1 MLHEMVFNV
10 EFFAC
15 LAAIDAQMAAQLAAQ
30 GCPFCGGPLHQGN
43 YLRKPRGA
51 LLAPGGEQYALR
63 YSLCCG
69 WRDCRRRVLPPS
81 LRFLGRRVYLEV
93 VVLFAIVVVQ
103 LVKAF
108 RRASA
113 TTGVPPRPL
122 RRWGVWWV
130 ESFPASPT
138 WAELKA
144 RFIPPPPDETF
155 LPAALL
161 DRLER
166 DLTATTAPEGVT
178 LPTLAQQA
186 ARLLAPATTTLAGN
200 ASRSLRGLV
209 DGCCLV

>member
-1 MLHEMVFNV
+1 MLHELILGV
-10 EFFAC
+10 EFFAR
-15 LAAIDAQMAAQLAAQ
+15 LEAIDAQMAAQLAAQ

-93 VVLFAIVVVQ
+93 VVLFATVLAQ
-103 LVKAF
+103 LLRAF

-113 TTGVPPRPL
+113 RAGVSPRTL
-122 RRWGVWWV
+122 RRWTAWWG
-130 ESFPASPT
+130 ERFPALPT
-138 WAELKA
+138 WIELKA
-144 RFIPPPPDETF
+144 KFVPPPPDEAL
-155 LPAALL
+155 LPASLL
-161 DRLER
+161 DRLEHE
-166 DLTATTAPEGVT
+166 LTVELRSQPVT
-178 LPTLAQQA
+178 VAMLAQSA